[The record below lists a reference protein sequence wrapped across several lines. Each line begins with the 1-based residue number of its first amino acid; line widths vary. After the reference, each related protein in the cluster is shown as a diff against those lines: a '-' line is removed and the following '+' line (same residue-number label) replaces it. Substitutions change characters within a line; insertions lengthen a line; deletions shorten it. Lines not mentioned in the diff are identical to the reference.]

1 MNLQSAIATKILGTL
16 ALIAIAGAS
25 WFLALGPQAAA
36 ISANQDAITETRE
49 QNSLLQ
55 VQLAAL
61 QKQQRELPST
71 READQELEELF
82 PRTADQPGLF
92 EQVGQAAVRA
102 DIPPSKVTTLAP
114 TAPTLQGAETDVA
127 AQPVN
132 PASADLARQTVTI
145 SVEANYSRTQ
155 RMLEQLENRSEEHTS
170 ELQSL
175 MRISYAVFCLKQ
187 K

>member
-25 WFLALGPQAAA
+25 WFLALGPQAEA

-71 READQELEELF
+71 RDADQELEELF
-82 PRTADQPGLF
+82 PPPADQPSLF
-92 EQVGQAAVRA
+92 EPVAPAPPESPRVGN
-102 DIPPSKVTTLAP
+102 T
-114 TAPTLQGAETDVA
+114 G
-127 AQPVN
+127 
-132 PASADLARQTVTI
+132 
-145 SVEANYSRTQ
+145 
-155 RMLEQLENRSEEHTS
+155 
-170 ELQSL
+170 
-175 MRISYAVFCLKQ
+175 
-187 K
+187 